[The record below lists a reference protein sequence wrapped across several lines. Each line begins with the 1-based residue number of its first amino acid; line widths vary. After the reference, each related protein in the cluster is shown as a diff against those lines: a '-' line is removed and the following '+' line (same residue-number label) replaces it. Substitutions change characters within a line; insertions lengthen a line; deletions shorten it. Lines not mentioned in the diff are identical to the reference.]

1 MGKDVAAMRE
11 KIVQLFVL
19 VTFISLIYF
28 SIRFYSNELSV
39 AFTYLAVAVSV
50 FVVIN
55 LLLFDSRGTNS
66 KVAWS
71 AVVLAF
77 PLAGAVLYA
86 VFGRDPR
93 RRMLSKYVISETV
106 KFITTMRHLGKEW
119 DVSDNLPE
127 ARNIRNMTGFEAMG
141 GNKVD
146 VLTNGEE
153 TFPAIL
159 EAIRHAEH
167 HIHIQYYIF
176 RDDAISI
183 QIRDALIEQAKANV
197 HIRFLFDGLG
207 CSSLPKSFLKPLRE
221 AGVEAYAFDSI
232 ISPWLTRTANLRN
245 HRKMVIIDGHTGFTG
260 GLNVGEEYCSN
271 SPQFVKWRDTH
282 IRLEGPAVRQL
293 QEAFVTDWI
302 HATGAKSSLL
312 DELREPFRFELY
324 FPSKMHEADQ
334 MVQTVYGGPYN
345 EERDV
350 RDAMIEMI
358 QSAEKSIW
366 IATPYF
372 VPDDE
377 ALAAIRVAARSGK
390 DVRVIVPGKADRA
403 ISFYGT
409 NSYFKDLLSAGVKVF
424 TYRDDSFIHAKV
436 LLIDNVHAIVGTAN
450 FDVRSF
456 RLNHELMT
464 FLYNRTPAVE
474 KIEIDFLR
482 DFAESVPVTRE
493 RFEHRT
499 FPKRIGESLAR
510 LLSPIL

>member
-1 MGKDVAAMRE
+1 MRE

-19 VTFISLIYF
+19 VICMGSIYF

-39 AFTYLAVAVSV
+39 AFTYLAVGVSV
-50 FVVIN
+50 LVVIN

-71 AVVLAF
+71 AIVLAF

-93 RRMLSKYVISETV
+93 RRLLPKQVVSETV
-106 KFITTMRHLGKEW
+106 KFITTMRHQGKEW
-119 DVSDNLPE
+119 DISDQLPE
-127 ARNIRNMTGFEAMG
+127 AKNIRNMTGFEAMS

-146 VLTNGEE
+146 VLTNGDE

-159 EAIRHAEH
+159 DAIRHAEH

-176 RDDAISI
+176 RDDNISI
-183 QIRDALIEQAKANV
+183 QIRDALIERAKANV

-207 CSSLPKSFLKPLRE
+207 CSSLPKSFLKPMRD
-221 AGVEAYAFDSI
+221 AGIETYAFDSI

-245 HRKMVIIDGHTGFTG
+245 HRKMVVVDGHTGFTG

-271 SPQFVKWRDTH
+271 APQFKKWRDTH
-282 IRLEGPAVRQL
+282 IRIHGPAVHQL
-293 QEAFVTDWI
+293 QEAFITDWI

-312 DELREPFRFELY
+312 DELKEPFRFEAY
-324 FPSKMHEADQ
+324 FPEKVDEADQ

-350 RDAMIEMI
+350 RDAMLEMI

-366 IATPYF
+366 LTTPYF

-390 DVRVIVPGKADRA
+390 DVRVIVPGKGDRA

-424 TYRDDSFIHAKV
+424 AYRDDSFTHAKV

-464 FLYNRTPAVE
+464 FIYNRTPAVE
-474 KIEIDFLR
+474 KIEIDFLH
-482 DFAESVPVTRE
+482 DFADSVPVTRE

-499 FPKRIGESLAR
+499 FFKRIGESLAR

>member
-1 MGKDVAAMRE
+1 MRE
-11 KIVQLFVL
+11 KIVQLFTLIIVVSL
-19 VTFISLIYF
+19 VYF
-28 SIRFYSNELSV
+28 SIRFYSNQLSIV
-39 AFTYLAVAVSV
+39 FTYLAGAISV
-50 FVVIN
+50 LVVLN

-71 AVVLAF
+71 AVILAF
-77 PLAGAVLYA
+77 PLAGAFVYA

-93 RRMLSKYVISETV
+93 RRLLPKQVVSETI
-106 KFITTMRHLGKEW
+106 KFITTMRHLGKEF
-119 DVSDNLPE
+119 DISDQLSE
-127 ARNIRNMTGFEAMG
+127 AKNIRNMTGFEAIG

-176 RDDAISI
+176 RDDEIST
-183 QIRDALIEQAKANV
+183 QIRDALIERAKANV
-197 HIRFLFDGLG
+197 HVRFLVDGLG
-207 CSSLPKSFLKPLRE
+207 CSSLPASFLKPLRE
-221 AGVEAYAFDSI
+221 AGGEAYAFDSI
-232 ISPWLTRTANLRN
+232 VSPWLTRTANLRN
-245 HRKMVIIDGHTGFTG
+245 HRKMVVVDGHTGFTG
-260 GLNVGEEYCSN
+260 GLNVGEEYLSN
-271 SPQFVKWRDTH
+271 TPHFKIWRDTH
-282 IRLEGPAVRQL
+282 IRVEGPAVRQL

-302 HATGAKSSLL
+302 HATGAKTSLL
-312 DELREPFRFELY
+312 DELKEPFRFGLY
-324 FPSKMHEADQ
+324 FPSRAHEADQ

-350 RDAMIEMI
+350 RDAMLEMI

-366 IATPYF
+366 IASPYF

-390 DVRVIVPGKADRA
+390 DVRVIVPGKGDRS

-409 NSYFKDLLSAGVKVF
+409 NSYFQDLLSAGVKVF
-424 TYRDDSFIHAKV
+424 AYRNDSFIHAKV

-474 KIEIDFLR
+474 KIEIDFLQ
-482 DFAESVPVTRE
+482 DFAESVPVSRE
-493 RFEHRT
+493 RYEHRT
-499 FPKRIGESLAR
+499 FLKRIGESLAR

>member
-1 MGKDVAAMRE
+1 MRE

-19 VTFISLIYF
+19 AAVVGLVYF

-39 AFTYLAVAVSV
+39 AFSYLAVTVSV
-50 FVVIN
+50 IVVLN

-71 AVVLAF
+71 ALVLAF
-77 PLAGAVLYA
+77 PLAGAVVYA

-93 RRMLSKYVISETV
+93 RRMLPKHVIAETV

-119 DVSDNLPE
+119 DVSEQLPE
-127 ARNIRNMTGFEAMG
+127 AKNIRNMTGFEALG

-146 VLTNGEE
+146 ILTNGDE

-159 EAIRHAEH
+159 DAIRHAEH

-176 RDDAISI
+176 RDDAISTD
-183 QIRDALIEQAKANV
+183 IRDALIERAEANV
-197 HIRFLFDGLG
+197 HVRFLFDGLG
-207 CSSLPKSFLKPLRE
+207 SSSLPKSFLKPLRD
-221 AGVEAYAFDSI
+221 AGAEAYAFDSI
-232 ISPWLTRTANLRN
+232 VSPWLTRTANLRN
-245 HRKMVIIDGHTGFTG
+245 HRKMVVVDGHTGFTG
-260 GLNVGEEYCSN
+260 GLNVGEEYRSN
-271 SPQFVKWRDTH
+271 TPQFEVWRDTH

-293 QEAFVTDWI
+293 QEAFITDWI

-312 DELREPFRFELY
+312 DELKEPFRFEVY
-324 FPSKMHEADQ
+324 FPSKVQEADQ

-350 RDAMIEMI
+350 RDAMMEMI

-366 IATPYF
+366 IASPYF

-390 DVRVIVPGKADRA
+390 DVRVIVPGKGDRA
-403 ISFYGT
+403 VSFYGT

-424 TYRDDSFIHAKV
+424 AYRDDSFIHSKV

-474 KIEIDFLR
+474 KIEIDFLH
-482 DFAESVPVTRE
+482 DFAESEPVTRE
-493 RFEHRT
+493 RYEHRS
-499 FPKRIGESLAR
+499 FLKRIGESLAR